1 MGELLDI
8 AKTIAGAARDGEQ
21 IQAHVSRTRDTDVRV
36 YEAGVE
42 QLTTADRASVVIR
55 VIRNGRTG
63 SAVVGTLEETA
74 VKEALEDARDNAEF
88 GTPDE
93 FSAVADPDGVAHAD
107 IDPYD
112 AELESFPTDR
122 KIEIALGL
130 EKMLTSSDKRIRAVE
145 SVDYSDN
152 RIESAVANS
161 HGVFSEARRT
171 AVGLVGSVIAGEVS
185 ETQTGYGVSV
195 SRKPSGLDLEK
206 ARSLAVDRA
215 VRMLGATK
223 PQSGKV
229 TVVLEPNMS
238 AALLS
243 IIGGT
248 LTGDTVL
255 KGRSLFADRVGE
267 EVAAPFFSLVE
278 DPTDATAWAS
288 SRADAEGLATRR
300 VGLIQD
306 GVLEGFLYDSYS
318 ARKAG
323 TASTGSATG
332 ATTPMVGFRALTV
345 GAGSKSQAEII
356 ASIEDGVLVQEM
368 SGLHSG
374 VNPISGDFSVGATG
388 LRIRN
393 GQLAEPIREFTIGST
408 IQRMLK
414 DLVAVGNDLEWS
426 YGSAIQV
433 TLAIGDVAMAG
444 V

>member
-21 IQAHVSRTRDTDVRV
+21 IEAHVGRTRDTAVRV
-36 YEAGVE
+36 YEGGVE
-42 QLTTADRASVVIR
+42 QLTTADKANVVIR
-55 VIRNGRTG
+55 VIREGRTG
-63 SAVVGTLEETA
+63 SAVVGTLDESA
-74 VKEALEDARDNAEF
+74 IKQALEDARDNAEF

-93 FSAVADPDGVAHAD
+93 FAGVAAPDGVKHAD

-112 AELESFPTDR
+112 PELETFATDR
-122 KIEIALGL
+122 KIEIALEL
-130 EKMLTSSDKRIRAVE
+130 EKMLKSSDNRIRNVD
-145 SVDYSDN
+145 SVDYSDH
-152 RIESAVANS
+152 RVEGAVANS
-161 HGVFSEARRT
+161 NGVFSEARRT
-171 AVGLVGSVIAGEVS
+171 AVGLVGSVIAGET
-185 ETQTGYGVSV
+185 EDTQTGYGVSV
-195 SRKPSGLDLEK
+195 SRKPSGLDLER
-206 ARSLAVDRA
+206 ARTQAVDRA
-215 VRMLGATK
+215 IRMLGASK

-229 TVVLEPNMS
+229 TVVLEPNMTS
-238 AALLS
+238 MLLS

-267 EVAAPFFSLVE
+267 EVAVPFFSLIE
-278 DPTDATAWAS
+278 DPTDAAAWAA

-300 VGLIQD
+300 VPLIED
-306 GVLEGFLYDSYS
+306 GVLKGFLYDSYS
-318 ARKAG
+318 ARKAS

-332 ATTPMVGFRALTV
+332 SASPAVGFRAITV
-345 GAGSKSQAEII
+345 KPGTKSQAEII
-356 ASIEDGVLVQEM
+356 AGVDDGVLVQSM

-393 GQLAEPIREFTIGST
+393 GQLAEPVREFTIGST
-408 IQRMLK
+408 IQRMLR
-414 DLVAVGNDLEWS
+414 DLVAVGNDAEWS
-426 YGSAIQV
+426 YGSCIEV